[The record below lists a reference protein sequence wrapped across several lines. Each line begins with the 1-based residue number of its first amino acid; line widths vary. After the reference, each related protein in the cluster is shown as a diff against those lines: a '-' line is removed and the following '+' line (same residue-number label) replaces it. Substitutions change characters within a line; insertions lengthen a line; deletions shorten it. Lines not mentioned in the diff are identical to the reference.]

1 MTYRLL
7 ADRGAHRGTTI
18 RYSGTLTCMTASAE
32 ALKQLNT
39 LLAEHAELVKRARYP
54 DLSDLGSEVRV
65 LANRLQA
72 AIDRLTVPT
81 STHARAAEMQRANQE
96 PTWRLEELMGI
107 AIALRDDIVA
117 GWLTSVIEL
126 VHADTYNDYL
136 EMAEGLHGQGYKD
149 PAAVIAGTSL
159 EVHLRTLASKHGISL
174 QAANGS
180 PKKADTIN
188 ADLKAAGVYSGLE
201 LKQVTAWL
209 HLRNSAAHG
218 SYSDYADTD
227 VKQLIDGVCSFASK
241 YPA

>member
-1 MTYRLL
+1 VTNIPSTAAAIRNTL
-7 ADRGAHRGTTI
+7 AVE
-18 RYSGTLTCMTASAE
+18 ASADPVN
-32 ALKQLNT
+32 AI
-39 LLAEHAELVKRARYP
+39 
-54 DLSDLGSEVRV
+54 RV
-65 LANRLQA
+65 GTVA
-72 AIDRLTVPT
+72 ASTV
-81 STHARAAEMQRANQE
+81 M
-96 PTWRLEELMGI
+96 
-107 AIALRDDIVA
+107 A
-117 GWLTSVIEL
+117 GWLASVLEL
-126 VHADTYNDYL
+126 AHADTYNDYL

-159 EVHLRTLASKHGISL
+159 EVHLRTLATKHVISL

-218 SYSDYADTD
+218 HYGDYTDTD
-227 VKQLIDGVCSFASK
+227 VRQLIDGVRSFASK

>member
-1 MTYRLL
+1 M
-7 ADRGAHRGTTI
+7 A
-18 RYSGTLTCMTASAE
+18 ASDE
-32 ALKQLNT
+32 ALKQLNI
-39 LLAEHAELVKRARYP
+39 LLDEHAQLVKRAKFH
-54 DLSDLGSEVRV
+54 DLSDLPSEIRV

-72 AIDRLTVPT
+72 AIDRLTTPT
-81 STHARAAEMQRANQE
+81 STHARAAEMQRANEE
-96 PTWRLEELMGI
+96 PTWRLQELMGI
-107 AIALRDDIVA
+107 AVALRDDISA

-126 VHADTYNDYL
+126 THADTYNDYL

-159 EVHLRTLASKHGISL
+159 EVHLRTLATKHGISI
-174 QAANGS
+174 QTANGS
-180 PKKADTIN
+180 TKKADNMN

-218 SYSDYADTD
+218 NYGDYVDTD
-227 VKQLIDGVCSFASK
+227 VKQLIDGVRSFASK

>member
-1 MTYRLL
+1 M
-7 ADRGAHRGTTI
+7 
-18 RYSGTLTCMTASAE
+18 ASA
-32 ALKQLNT
+32 
-39 LLAEHAELVKRARYP
+39 LA
-54 DLSDLGSEVRV
+54 
-65 LANRLQA
+65 
-72 AIDRLTVPT
+72 
-81 STHARAAEMQRANQE
+81 
-96 PTWRLEELMGI
+96 
-107 AIALRDDIVA
+107 
-117 GWLTSVIEL
+117 
-126 VHADTYNDYL
+126 HADTYNDYL

-159 EVHLRTLASKHGISL
+159 EVHLRTLATKHVISL

-218 SYSDYADTD
+218 HYGDYTDTD
-227 VKQLIDGVCSFASK
+227 VRQLIDGVRSFASK